1 MTDHTGRIPGADHI
15 PGNKGLEEEI
25 RDANKDDPAL
35 SQEPPDAED
44 VDDRELEGDPD
55 ERPAGPPAGA
65 AALAEQPASAERPT
79 RPSSARPTTRRAPR
93 RKVNGVAAST
103 GDQRETSALQAM
115 SDAVL
120 AIAAE
125 LSVEAVLQRLVDAA
139 RELAGARYAALGVPD
154 GEGAFEQFI
163 TSGMSDELVAAM
175 GPLPRTHG
183 LLGAMLESE
192 RPYRT
197 LDVRRDPRFRGW
209 WPRAHPQMRSFLG
222 VPIVARGGVIGAF
235 YLPKK
240 VGTDAFG
247 DEDQQLIEML
257 AAHAAIAIE
266 NARLYERSR
275 ELTVVEERNR
285 VARELHDSVTQN
297 LFGVVLAAEAAS
309 TLMDRDPATARV
321 QLQRVQELARA
332 GMEELRSLIFELRP
346 AALAAEGLA
355 ATLRKHVGV
364 LRRVYDQDIALH
376 VAGTPR
382 LGGATDGDV
391 LRIAQEAVNNAL
403 HHARASRIEVGLDAR
418 NGTLVLTVSDDG
430 VGFDPAD
437 PALRARRLGLTSM
450 EERARALGGALSI
463 DSVPGSGTSVRLE
476 VQT

>member
-1 MTDHTGRIPGADHI
+1 M
-15 PGNKGLEEEI
+15 
-25 RDANKDDPAL
+25 
-35 SQEPPDAED
+35 
-44 VDDRELEGDPD
+44 
-55 ERPAGPPAGA
+55 A
-65 AALAEQPASAERPT
+65 ATL
-79 RPSSARPTTRRAPR
+79 TRRADPPSGVRSDRAAPPDVPPPR
-93 RKVNGVAAST
+93 IGPTTDPRLGHPTDDTRPAAPYGASVAAST

-163 TSGMSDELVAAM
+163 TAGMSDELVAAM

-197 LDVRRDPRFRGW
+197 LDIRRDSRFRGW

-222 VPIVARGGVIGAF
+222 VPIVARGGIIGAF
-235 YLPKK
+235 YLTEK
-240 VGTDAFG
+240 VGADAFD

-309 TLMDRDPATARV
+309 TLIDRDPGAARV
-321 QLQRVQELARA
+321 QLDRVRELARA

-346 AALAAEGLA
+346 AALADEGLA
-355 ATLRKHVGV
+355 PTLRKHVGV
-364 LRRVYDQDIALH
+364 LRRVYQQDIALK
-376 VAGTPR
+376 VAGAPR
-382 LGGATDGDV
+382 PGSPGDGDV
-391 LRIAQEAVNNAL
+391 LRIAQEALHNAL
-403 HHARASRIEVGLDAR
+403 RHAHASRIDVALEAR
-418 NGTLVLTVSDDG
+418 DGRLVLTVADDG
-430 VGFDPAD
+430 VGFDPA
-437 PALRARRLGLTSM
+437 AAAVRGRRLGLTSM
-450 EERARALGGALSI
+450 EERARALGGTLAI
-463 DSVPGSGTSVRLE
+463 DSRPGEGTRVRLE
-476 VQT
+476 VARG